1 LGLKES
7 LGLSAKNDPIPYAN
21 WEELAVIADG
31 LGIATPVAPVDPRRR
46 TTGTSY
52 STSGQG
58 SIPVDAGALI
68 EQGSGRVAPVRDI
81 VPELANR
88 NAALQVYERMSNNDA
103 AADVSLRAAKMPI
116 VGADFFM
123 EPWDSKRENTDI
135 AAFVDFNILGSQ
147 TSPFLN
153 VLQDFLRMMEHGFAS
168 GEKVF
173 EEREWSTPGG
183 GNRRVYTMLRKI
195 APRLAP
201 TVKDFVYDDNGG
213 PVGIKHNAI
222 RADNTVEEVE
232 IPIHKL
238 IICTHNKRG
247 GNLEGKSL
255 FRTAY
260 KHWYY
265 KENLYKI
272 DGIQKERHGMGFPIL
287 ELPATATTEDIQAG
301 LALISNIRTNE
312 RAGAVLPTGWVLK
325 FADMPGQPVN
335 IMSSI
340 DHHNGMIMLNVMVQF
355 LLMGIAEGGGRATAG
370 SHQDMFTKSLRYMAN
385 LICDMFNLYVIPQLV
400 AYNFNTDSFPQ
411 MKVRNIGETK
421 DLQQWAA
428 ALANLAAQN
437 LITLDLETENW
448 VRSKIDSPLKL
459 GDKQT
464 PEANATNT
472 GGTVEK
478 KGNVEAGK
486 GDAGNE
492 GTPPAGN

>member
-1 LGLKES
+1 LGLAQS
-7 LGLSAKNDPIPYAN
+7 LGLSRKQAPIPYASYD
-21 WEELAVIADG
+21 ELAVLADG
-31 LGIATPVAPVDPRRR
+31 LGIAIADPDPRRR
-46 TTGTSY
+46 QTGTTY
-52 STSGQG
+52 TTKDKGA
-58 SIPVDAGALI
+58 IPVDAGALI

-81 VPELANR
+81 VPELQNR
-88 NAALQVYERMSNNDA
+88 SQAIGVYERMSNNDA
-103 AADVSLRAAKMPI
+103 AADVSLRAGKMPI
-116 VGADFFM
+116 VGADFFI
-123 EPWDSKRENTDI
+123 EPWDSKPENQDI
-135 AAFVDFNILGSQ
+135 ASFTEFNLLRSQ

-153 VLQDFLRMMEHGFAS
+153 VLQDLLRMMEHGFAV

-173 EEREWSTPGG
+173 EEREWASPRTGA
-183 GNRRVYTMLRKI
+183 NRRMYTMLRKI

-201 TVKDFVYDDNGG
+201 TIKDFKYDDNGG
-213 PVGIKHNAI
+213 PAGVVHNAI
-222 RADNTVEEVE
+222 RADNKPEEVE
-232 IPIHKL
+232 IPINKL
-238 IICTHNKRG
+238 IICTHNKKG
-247 GNLEGKSL
+247 GNLDGKSL

-287 ELPATATTEDIQAG
+287 ELPATATTEDIAAG

-312 RAGAVLPTGWVLK
+312 RAGAVLPAGWVLR

-437 LITLDLETENW
+437 LITLDIDTENW

-459 GDKQT
+459 GGKQT
-464 PEANATNT
+464 PEANAGNT